1 MSTINGCG
9 TMYYGWDHD
18 EEDST
23 ATKWFTL
30 FYVPII
36 PLGRS
41 RLKVL
46 TDFEK
51 EKFLSSPSA
60 FAAAVVGYGSRTD
73 LYQINENLPIAWSS
87 VAVTYIKA
95 YLLLPFLVVWPI
107 LFLIAFRQVFGIH
120 PEWNN
125 SSWFA
130 PVLIGFVGIALF
142 NAIAVP
148 MWAIQQARGYRGGLF
163 GKKST

>member
-9 TMYYGWDHD
+9 TMFYGWNHD
-18 EEDST
+18 SEDST

-30 FYVPII
+30 FYIPVI

-41 RLKVL
+41 RLKAL

-51 EKFLSSPSA
+51 EKFISSPGA
-60 FAAAVVGYGSRTD
+60 LAAAVIGYGSRSD
-73 LYQINENLPIAWSS
+73 LYQINESLPIVWSS
-87 VAVTYIKA
+87 VVVTYLKA

-107 LFLIAFRQVFGIH
+107 LLLMAFRQVFGIH
-120 PEWNN
+120 PEWSN
-125 SSWFA
+125 SSWFT

-142 NAIAVP
+142 NAITVP
-148 MWAIQQARGYRGGLF
+148 MWAIQRARGYRGGLF
-163 GKKST
+163 QKKTA